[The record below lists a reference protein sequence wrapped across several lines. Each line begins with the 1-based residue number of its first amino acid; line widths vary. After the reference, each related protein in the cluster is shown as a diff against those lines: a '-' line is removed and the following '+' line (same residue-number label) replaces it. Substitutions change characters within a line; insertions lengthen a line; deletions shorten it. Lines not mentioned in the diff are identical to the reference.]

1 MASVKGIPRPIEFA
15 LAVLGLTLV
24 APLVAICGILVK
36 LGSSGPMFF
45 RQVRIGRYGKQFEI
59 IKLRTMTVSQ
69 IKGPL
74 VTAAGD
80 ARVTGIGRLLRK
92 FKIDELP
99 EFWNVVKGEM
109 SFVGP
114 RPEVP
119 EYVDLSNDTWRV
131 ILEHRP
137 GITDPVTLRLRNEEH
152 LLAKVADKER
162 YYREVIQPFKLKGY
176 SNFVRSKTWKTDLVI
191 IARTAK
197 AVAFPAIVKA
207 PSEEELSPSFAE

>member
-1 MASVKGIPRPIEFA
+1 M
-15 LAVLGLTLV
+15 AVLGLAAV
-24 APLVAICGILVK
+24 APLVAICAILVK
-36 LGSSGPMFF
+36 LTSSGPMFF
-45 RQVRIGRYGKQFEI
+45 RQIRVGRHGEQFEI
-59 IKLRTMTVSQ
+59 IKLRTMAVSQ
-69 IKGPL
+69 SKGSL

-80 ARVTGIGRLLRK
+80 VRVTGVGRFLRK

-119 EYVDLSNDTWRV
+119 EYVDLTDEAWRE
-131 ILEHRP
+131 ILEQRP

-152 LLAKVADKER
+152 LLAKVVDKER

-176 SNFVRSKTWKTDLVI
+176 LNFVRSKTWKTDLLIV
-191 IARTAK
+191 ARTAK

-207 PSEEELSPSFAE
+207 PSDEELSPSYAD